1 MNENEKKKLLYTNE
15 RQIAMYVIPQELI
28 GKYSYKELTGGEAVD
43 KEQFDKGTK
52 RMSKEPEIKFTA
64 TATYDFEQLQKFF
77 RVLKTLKATH
87 ITINLTNNEPM
98 KITAL
103 SKDGEEIAFWIAPY
117 MNE

>member
-1 MNENEKKKLLYTNE
+1 MNENEQKKLLYMNE
-15 RQIAMYVIPQELI
+15 KQIAMYVIPQELI

-43 KEQFDKGTK
+43 KEEFDDGTK
-52 RMSKEPEIKFTA
+52 RMPKEPEVKFTA